1 MADHGGWG
9 TMRELIGILIT
20 YNGGAIYHRSK
31 KLSTTTANTTEGES
45 IATSRAGEI
54 VEVARNALEAAGELQ
69 NHPTFVGTDNKPNM
83 LIASMQGNASR
94 VRHALRRWA
103 VFQQRVQDG
112 TCAIGHI
119 PDSQM
124 MADFLTKWVDKTKMA
139 TSVAYATNSRN
150 RVASSSTA

>member
-1 MADHGGWG
+1 
-9 TMRELIGILIT
+9 MRELIGILIT

-94 VRHALRRWA
+94 VRHALLYAAGQSSNNAYRTGPA
-103 VFQQRVQDG
+103 PSV
-112 TCAIGHI
+112 T
-119 PDSQM
+119 SQ
-124 MADFLTKWVDKTKMA
+124 TH
-139 TSVAYATNSRN
+139 R
-150 RVASSSTA
+150 